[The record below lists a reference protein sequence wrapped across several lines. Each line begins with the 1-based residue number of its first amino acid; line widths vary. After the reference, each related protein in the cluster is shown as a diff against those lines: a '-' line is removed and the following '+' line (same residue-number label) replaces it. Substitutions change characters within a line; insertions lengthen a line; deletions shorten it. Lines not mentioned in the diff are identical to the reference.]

1 MTLTLPPPISR
12 RGGFFVSTHEQ
23 LVAPLAHVFNS
34 CTKTG
39 FLKRRQNEPENC
51 GFLINDCTAPPDSHR
66 GGHSYGQGIRVALVV
81 AVMMVMMVV
90 GRWVAVI
97 RVAAPFSPAPPL
109 GATVASEW

>member
-1 MTLTLPPPISR
+1 M
-12 RGGFFVSTHEQ
+12 
-23 LVAPLAHVFNS
+23 
-34 CTKTG
+34 
-39 FLKRRQNEPENC
+39 
-51 GFLINDCTAPPDSHR
+51 
-66 GGHSYGQGIRVALVV
+66 ALVV